1 MPTLV
6 LGTRP
11 SLGSGAAGQDGGVI
25 SVALARALRDAGL
38 AWSPARGDRFIVA
51 DKGMD
56 EEVFVLSDMTIE
68 LHQFPGGPVFGFN
81 GTTEWALDSLEQRE
95 ALWLPA
101 EHQLRDLLGD
111 AFDRLERQGGGY
123 LVHTRPPNAETVHTG
138 PPSGNG
144 ASPYAAADPAEAYG
158 LALLS
163 RLRAFPAAAAGP
175 VPAE

>member
-111 AFDRLERQGGGY
+111 AFDRLERAGAGY
-123 LVHTRPPNAETVHTG
+123 LVYTRPGHTR

-163 RLRAFPAAAAGP
+163 HLRAFPAAAAGA